1 MARTWQVSVSKRIA
15 PDLPGPFYMQIVRAT
30 LS

>member
-1 MARTWQVSVSKRIA
+1 MARTWQISLSERIG
-15 PDLPGPFYMQIVRAT
+15 PDLPGPLQVQIVRAT